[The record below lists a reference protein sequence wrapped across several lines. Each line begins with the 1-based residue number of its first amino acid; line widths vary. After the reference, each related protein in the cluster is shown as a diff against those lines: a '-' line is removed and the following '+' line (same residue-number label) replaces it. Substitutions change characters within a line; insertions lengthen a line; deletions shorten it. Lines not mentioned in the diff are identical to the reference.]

1 MTTINTRR
9 IMASR
14 KPNRRV
20 IPTLRDDSAAGIA
33 LDMAT
38 IRALASVLADE
49 LDRRD
54 SERRGLL
61 PRMEQRPIL
70 NDLLPS
76 LFS

>member
-1 MTTINTRR
+1 MMNNTRR
-9 IMASR
+9 LQMIR
-14 KPNRRV
+14 KPNRR
-20 IPTLRDDSAAGIA
+20 PMTALRDDSAAGIA

-54 SERRGLL
+54 SDRRGLL
-61 PRMEQRPIL
+61 PRMEQQRPVL

-76 LFS
+76 LFA